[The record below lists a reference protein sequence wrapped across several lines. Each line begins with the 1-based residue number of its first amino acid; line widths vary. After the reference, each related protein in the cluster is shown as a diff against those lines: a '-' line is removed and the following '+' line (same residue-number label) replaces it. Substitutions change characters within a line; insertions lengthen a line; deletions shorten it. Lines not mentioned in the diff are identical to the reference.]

1 MNKNPIVTILM
12 PAYNH
17 ERYISQAI
25 ESVLA
30 QKTNYP
36 YELLIHDDCSTDST
50 LAIAQNYTTKHPDK
64 IKIFTEEENQGLLK
78 SYKRLIEQSNGKY
91 LAILESDDYWL
102 DENKLQIQ
110 IDFLES
116 NSDYGIVAGDIISI
130 DENGNIIAPPSSCIN
145 THIRNTNRLYEK
157 LLGNNGIYGA
167 CSVVFRKSDFL
178 SYCDIDSWI
187 ENNFVT
193 FDQQTWLSISF
204 HKKCKY
210 FTKTL
215 AAYRIVSTSISNNAD
230 KEKQLDFSVK
240 IAIIEEFI
248 ISKYGYGN
256 LSPLDYNQKI
266 CLDIAGRALKRKQE
280 KTFCDYAKRLKPISI
295 KQKFMHFFP
304 HLYYW
309 QFIIR
314 H

>member
-50 LAIAQNYTTKHPDK
+50 LTIAQNYATNFYDK

-130 DENGNIIAPPSSCIN
+130 DENGNIITPPP
-145 THIRNTNRLYEK
+145 
-157 LLGNNGIYGA
+157 A
-167 CSVVFRKSDFL
+167 
-178 SYCDIDSWI
+178 
-187 ENNFVT
+187 
-193 FDQQTWLSISF
+193 
-204 HKKCKY
+204 
-210 FTKTL
+210 
-215 AAYRIVSTSISNNAD
+215 
-230 KEKQLDFSVK
+230 
-240 IAIIEEFI
+240 
-248 ISKYGYGN
+248 
-256 LSPLDYNQKI
+256 
-266 CLDIAGRALKRKQE
+266 
-280 KTFCDYAKRLKPISI
+280 
-295 KQKFMHFFP
+295 
-304 HLYYW
+304 
-309 QFIIR
+309 
-314 H
+314 

>member
-12 PAYNH
+12 PTYNH

-78 SYKRLIEQSNGKY
+78 SYKRLIEQSKGKY

-102 DENKLQIQ
+102 DKNKLQIQ

-130 DENGNIIAPPSSCIN
+130 DENGNIIAPP
-145 THIRNTNRLYEK
+145 
-157 LLGNNGIYGA
+157 LLHKHAYTEYKPM
-167 CSVVFRKSDFL
+167 VRKTFRKQ
-178 SYCDIDSWI
+178 W
-187 ENNFVT
+187 
-193 FDQQTWLSISF
+193 
-204 HKKCKY
+204 
-210 FTKTL
+210 
-215 AAYRIVSTSISNNAD
+215 
-230 KEKQLDFSVK
+230 
-240 IAIIEEFI
+240 
-248 ISKYGYGN
+248 N
-256 LSPLDYNQKI
+256 LW
-266 CLDIAGRALKRKQE
+266 CLLCCI
-280 KTFCDYAKRLKPISI
+280 
-295 KQKFMHFFP
+295 
-304 HLYYW
+304 
-309 QFIIR
+309 
-314 H
+314 

>member
-130 DENGNIIAPPSSCIN
+130 DENGNIIAPP
-145 THIRNTNRLYEK
+145 
-157 LLGNNGIYGA
+157 LL
-167 CSVVFRKSDFL
+167 
-178 SYCDIDSWI
+178 
-187 ENNFVT
+187 
-193 FDQQTWLSISF
+193 
-204 HKKCKY
+204 HKH
-210 FTKTL
+210 
-215 AAYRIVSTSISNNAD
+215 AYT
-230 KEKQLDFSVK
+230 E
-240 IAIIEEFI
+240 
-248 ISKYGYGN
+248 Y
-256 LSPLDYNQKI
+256 
-266 CLDIAGRALKRKQE
+266 
-280 KTFCDYAKRLKPISI
+280 
-295 KQKFMHFFP
+295 
-304 HLYYW
+304 
-309 QFIIR
+309 
-314 H
+314 

>member
-17 ERYISQAI
+17 EKYISQAI

-36 YELLIHDDCSTDST
+36 YELLIHDDGSTDST
-50 LAIAQNYTTKHPDK
+50 LAIAQNYATKFSDK

-130 DENGNIIAPPSSCIN
+130 DENGNIIP
-145 THIRNTNRLYEK
+145 
-157 LLGNNGIYGA
+157 LLLHKHAYTEYKPM
-167 CSVVFRKSDFL
+167 VRKTFRKQ
-178 SYCDIDSWI
+178 W
-187 ENNFVT
+187 
-193 FDQQTWLSISF
+193 
-204 HKKCKY
+204 
-210 FTKTL
+210 
-215 AAYRIVSTSISNNAD
+215 
-230 KEKQLDFSVK
+230 
-240 IAIIEEFI
+240 
-248 ISKYGYGN
+248 N
-256 LSPLDYNQKI
+256 LW
-266 CLDIAGRALKRKQE
+266 CLLCCI
-280 KTFCDYAKRLKPISI
+280 
-295 KQKFMHFFP
+295 
-304 HLYYW
+304 
-309 QFIIR
+309 
-314 H
+314 

>member
-17 ERYISQAI
+17 EKYISQAI

-50 LAIAQNYTTKHPDK
+50 LTIAQNYAPKFSDK

-110 IDFLES
+110 IDFLET

-130 DENGNIIAPPSSCIN
+130 DEN
-145 THIRNTNRLYEK
+145 
-157 LLGNNGIYGA
+157 
-167 CSVVFRKSDFL
+167 
-178 SYCDIDSWI
+178 
-187 ENNFVT
+187 VT
-193 FDQQTWLSISF
+193 
-204 HKKCKY
+204 
-210 FTKTL
+210 
-215 AAYRIVSTSISNNAD
+215 
-230 KEKQLDFSVK
+230 
-240 IAIIEEFI
+240 
-248 ISKYGYGN
+248 
-256 LSPLDYNQKI
+256 
-266 CLDIAGRALKRKQE
+266 
-280 KTFCDYAKRLKPISI
+280 
-295 KQKFMHFFP
+295 
-304 HLYYW
+304 
-309 QFIIR
+309 
-314 H
+314 

>member
-12 PAYNH
+12 PTYNH

-102 DENKLQIQ
+102 DKNKLQIQ

-130 DENGNIIAPPSSCIN
+130 DENGNIIAPP
-145 THIRNTNRLYEK
+145 
-157 LLGNNGIYGA
+157 LL
-167 CSVVFRKSDFL
+167 
-178 SYCDIDSWI
+178 
-187 ENNFVT
+187 
-193 FDQQTWLSISF
+193 
-204 HKKCKY
+204 HKH
-210 FTKTL
+210 
-215 AAYRIVSTSISNNAD
+215 AYT
-230 KEKQLDFSVK
+230 EYKQMV
-240 IAIIEEFI
+240 
-248 ISKYGYGN
+248 
-256 LSPLDYNQKI
+256 
-266 CLDIAGRALKRKQE
+266 
-280 KTFCDYAKRLKPISI
+280 
-295 KQKFMHFFP
+295 
-304 HLYYW
+304 
-309 QFIIR
+309 
-314 H
+314 

>member
-50 LAIAQNYTTKHPDK
+50 LAIAQNYTTKHPGK

-130 DENGNIIAPPSSCIN
+130 DENGNIIAPPPP
-145 THIRNTNRLYEK
+145 
-157 LLGNNGIYGA
+157 A
-167 CSVVFRKSDFL
+167 
-178 SYCDIDSWI
+178 
-187 ENNFVT
+187 
-193 FDQQTWLSISF
+193 
-204 HKKCKY
+204 
-210 FTKTL
+210 
-215 AAYRIVSTSISNNAD
+215 
-230 KEKQLDFSVK
+230 
-240 IAIIEEFI
+240 
-248 ISKYGYGN
+248 
-256 LSPLDYNQKI
+256 
-266 CLDIAGRALKRKQE
+266 
-280 KTFCDYAKRLKPISI
+280 
-295 KQKFMHFFP
+295 
-304 HLYYW
+304 
-309 QFIIR
+309 
-314 H
+314 

>member
-50 LAIAQNYTTKHPDK
+50 LTIAQNYATKFPDK
-64 IKIFTEEENQGLLK
+64 IKLFTEKENQGLIK
-78 SYKRLIEQSNGKY
+78 SYKRLIEQSKGKY

-110 IDFLES
+110 IDFLEC

-130 DENGNIIAPPSSCIN
+130 DENGNIIPPSCIN
-145 THIRNTNRLYEK
+145 THIRNTNRWYEK

-187 ENNFVT
+187 ENSFVT
-193 FDQQTWLSISF
+193 FDQP
-204 HKKCKY
+204 
-210 FTKTL
+210 TL
-215 AAYRIVSTSISNNAD
+215 
-230 KEKQLDFSVK
+230 
-240 IAIIEEFI
+240 
-248 ISKYGYGN
+248 
-256 LSPLDYNQKI
+256 
-266 CLDIAGRALKRKQE
+266 
-280 KTFCDYAKRLKPISI
+280 
-295 KQKFMHFFP
+295 
-304 HLYYW
+304 
-309 QFIIR
+309 
-314 H
+314 

>member
-36 YELLIHDDCSTDST
+36 YELLIHDDGSTDST

-130 DENGNIIAPPSSCIN
+130 DENGNIIAPP
-145 THIRNTNRLYEK
+145 
-157 LLGNNGIYGA
+157 LLHKHAYTEYKPM
-167 CSVVFRKSDFL
+167 VRKTFRKQ
-178 SYCDIDSWI
+178 W
-187 ENNFVT
+187 
-193 FDQQTWLSISF
+193 
-204 HKKCKY
+204 
-210 FTKTL
+210 
-215 AAYRIVSTSISNNAD
+215 
-230 KEKQLDFSVK
+230 
-240 IAIIEEFI
+240 
-248 ISKYGYGN
+248 N
-256 LSPLDYNQKI
+256 LW
-266 CLDIAGRALKRKQE
+266 CLLCCI
-280 KTFCDYAKRLKPISI
+280 
-295 KQKFMHFFP
+295 
-304 HLYYW
+304 
-309 QFIIR
+309 
-314 H
+314 

>member
-1 MNKNPIVTILM
+1 MNNSPIVSILM
-12 PAYNH
+12 PTYNH

-30 QKTNYP
+30 QKTSYH
-36 YELLIHDDCSTDST
+36 YELLIHDDKSTDST
-50 LAIAQNYTTKHPDK
+50 LKIVQTYANKYPDQ
-64 IKIFTEEENQGLLK
+64 IFLLTEKENQGLLK
-78 SYKRLIEQSNGKY
+78 SYKKLIGYSKGKY
-91 LAILESDDYWL
+91 LAILESDDYWI

-116 NSDYGIVAGDIISI
+116 NSDYGIVAGDIKNI
-130 DENGNIIAPPSSCIN
+130 DENGKTIIAPPCIN
-145 THIRNTNRLYEK
+145 THIRNTDRWYEK
-157 LLGNNGIYGA
+157 LLGNNGIQGA

-193 FDQQTWLSISF
+193 FDQPTWLSISF

-210 FTKTL
+210 IPKVL
-215 AAYRIVSTSISNNAD
+215 AAYRIVSTSISNNAN

-240 IAIIEEFI
+240 IATLEEFI

-266 CLDIAGRALKRKQE
+266 CLDITGRALKRKQE
-280 KTFCDYAKRLKPISI
+280 KTFCIFCKKLIPLSL
-295 KQKFMHFFP
+295 KQKIMHFFP

-309 QFIIR
+309 QFVLR

>member
-36 YELLIHDDCSTDST
+36 YELLIHDNCSTDST
-50 LAIAQNYTTKHPDK
+50 LTIAQNYATKFSDK

-78 SYKRLIEQSNGKY
+78 SYKRLIEQSKGKY

-130 DENGNIIAPPSSCIN
+130 DENGNIITPP
-145 THIRNTNRLYEK
+145 TP
-157 LLGNNGIYGA
+157 A
-167 CSVVFRKSDFL
+167 
-178 SYCDIDSWI
+178 
-187 ENNFVT
+187 
-193 FDQQTWLSISF
+193 
-204 HKKCKY
+204 
-210 FTKTL
+210 
-215 AAYRIVSTSISNNAD
+215 
-230 KEKQLDFSVK
+230 
-240 IAIIEEFI
+240 
-248 ISKYGYGN
+248 
-256 LSPLDYNQKI
+256 
-266 CLDIAGRALKRKQE
+266 
-280 KTFCDYAKRLKPISI
+280 
-295 KQKFMHFFP
+295 
-304 HLYYW
+304 
-309 QFIIR
+309 
-314 H
+314 

>member
-17 ERYISQAI
+17 ERYIPQAI

-78 SYKRLIEQSNGKY
+78 SYKRLIEQSKGKY

-102 DENKLQIQ
+102 DKNKLQIQ

-130 DENGNIIAPPSSCIN
+130 DENGNIIAPPP
-145 THIRNTNRLYEK
+145 
-157 LLGNNGIYGA
+157 A
-167 CSVVFRKSDFL
+167 
-178 SYCDIDSWI
+178 
-187 ENNFVT
+187 
-193 FDQQTWLSISF
+193 
-204 HKKCKY
+204 
-210 FTKTL
+210 
-215 AAYRIVSTSISNNAD
+215 
-230 KEKQLDFSVK
+230 
-240 IAIIEEFI
+240 
-248 ISKYGYGN
+248 
-256 LSPLDYNQKI
+256 
-266 CLDIAGRALKRKQE
+266 
-280 KTFCDYAKRLKPISI
+280 
-295 KQKFMHFFP
+295 
-304 HLYYW
+304 
-309 QFIIR
+309 
-314 H
+314 

>member
-17 ERYISQAI
+17 EKYISQAI

-50 LAIAQNYTTKHPDK
+50 LTIAQNYATKFPDK
-64 IKIFTEEENQGLLK
+64 IKLFTEKENQGLIK

-130 DENGNIIAPPSSCIN
+130 DENGNIITPP
-145 THIRNTNRLYEK
+145 
-157 LLGNNGIYGA
+157 LLHKHAYTEYKPM
-167 CSVVFRKSDFL
+167 VRKTFRKQ
-178 SYCDIDSWI
+178 W
-187 ENNFVT
+187 
-193 FDQQTWLSISF
+193 
-204 HKKCKY
+204 
-210 FTKTL
+210 
-215 AAYRIVSTSISNNAD
+215 
-230 KEKQLDFSVK
+230 
-240 IAIIEEFI
+240 
-248 ISKYGYGN
+248 N
-256 LSPLDYNQKI
+256 LW
-266 CLDIAGRALKRKQE
+266 CLLCCI
-280 KTFCDYAKRLKPISI
+280 
-295 KQKFMHFFP
+295 
-304 HLYYW
+304 
-309 QFIIR
+309 
-314 H
+314 

>member
-1 MNKNPIVTILM
+1 MNKNPIITILM

-50 LAIAQNYTTKHPDK
+50 LTIAQNYATKFPDK
-64 IKIFTEEENQGLLK
+64 IKLFTEKENQGLIK

-130 DENGNIIAPPSSCIN
+130 DENGNIITPPPP
-145 THIRNTNRLYEK
+145 
-157 LLGNNGIYGA
+157 A
-167 CSVVFRKSDFL
+167 
-178 SYCDIDSWI
+178 
-187 ENNFVT
+187 
-193 FDQQTWLSISF
+193 
-204 HKKCKY
+204 
-210 FTKTL
+210 
-215 AAYRIVSTSISNNAD
+215 
-230 KEKQLDFSVK
+230 
-240 IAIIEEFI
+240 
-248 ISKYGYGN
+248 
-256 LSPLDYNQKI
+256 
-266 CLDIAGRALKRKQE
+266 
-280 KTFCDYAKRLKPISI
+280 
-295 KQKFMHFFP
+295 
-304 HLYYW
+304 
-309 QFIIR
+309 
-314 H
+314 

>member
-1 MNKNPIVTILM
+1 MNENPIVTILM

-50 LAIAQNYTTKHPDK
+50 LAIDQNYTTKNPDK

-102 DENKLQIQ
+102 DKNKLQIQ

-130 DENGNIIAPPSSCIN
+130 DENGNIITPPP
-145 THIRNTNRLYEK
+145 
-157 LLGNNGIYGA
+157 A
-167 CSVVFRKSDFL
+167 
-178 SYCDIDSWI
+178 
-187 ENNFVT
+187 
-193 FDQQTWLSISF
+193 
-204 HKKCKY
+204 
-210 FTKTL
+210 
-215 AAYRIVSTSISNNAD
+215 
-230 KEKQLDFSVK
+230 
-240 IAIIEEFI
+240 
-248 ISKYGYGN
+248 
-256 LSPLDYNQKI
+256 
-266 CLDIAGRALKRKQE
+266 
-280 KTFCDYAKRLKPISI
+280 
-295 KQKFMHFFP
+295 
-304 HLYYW
+304 
-309 QFIIR
+309 
-314 H
+314 

>member
-50 LAIAQNYTTKHPDK
+50 LTIAQNYATKFSDK

-130 DENGNIIAPPSSCIN
+130 DENGNIIPP
-145 THIRNTNRLYEK
+145 
-157 LLGNNGIYGA
+157 LLHKHAYTEYKPM
-167 CSVVFRKSDFL
+167 VRKTFRKQ
-178 SYCDIDSWI
+178 W
-187 ENNFVT
+187 
-193 FDQQTWLSISF
+193 
-204 HKKCKY
+204 
-210 FTKTL
+210 
-215 AAYRIVSTSISNNAD
+215 
-230 KEKQLDFSVK
+230 
-240 IAIIEEFI
+240 
-248 ISKYGYGN
+248 N
-256 LSPLDYNQKI
+256 LW
-266 CLDIAGRALKRKQE
+266 CLLCCI
-280 KTFCDYAKRLKPISI
+280 
-295 KQKFMHFFP
+295 
-304 HLYYW
+304 
-309 QFIIR
+309 
-314 H
+314 